1 MSPSEILAP
10 SYNRFRVS
18 LVVDKS
24 SHSWRIHLGLF
35 IAESICVS
43 AFVIEM
49 SRALSGNALSWAYV
63 VEWPVLGVYAI
74 YMWKK
79 LLKDEPHATP
89 SSSPHGEDDE
99 KLRAWNEYL
108 RELHQSDQSGPA
120 RPHSN

>member
-1 MSPSEILAP
+1 M
-10 SYNRFRVS
+10 
-18 LVVDKS
+18 
-24 SHSWRIHLGLF
+24 
-35 IAESICVS
+35 S

-49 SRALSGNALSWAYV
+49 SRALSGNTLSWAYV

-79 LLKDEPHATP
+79 LLKEEPPATP

-108 RELHQSDQSGPA
+108 RELHQNDQSGPA